1 MPKSNNKLNDRLNDI
16 SRGTEDNQDAAS
28 KSTVSDDMFR
38 KDGQNRSE
46 IPHGMEIIEKKKAI
60 VKEIIFTLY
69 SSSDAECKYSPEAT
83 VKAIR
88 KYIENKETNKET
100 NEETSERILYSPIT
114 ASIFSLDIKSGVDI
128 NGNLETLIG
137 YIGDNLKGEPDYTQL
152 VNFVMR
158 IYDHVQLA
166 ESQQKVIQDAT
177 NRSKD
182 EIKNELQNT
191 RQQAVSEFGQKLN
204 EEART
209 SQRGYVATMG
219 IFASIIVAIFSNLTL
234 TKSIIDNFHEGL
246 LTIILLSTMAGTF
259 VIIILHM
266 LLSAVGNM
274 LDKKI
279 EGIAT
284 GNYILAFWVVSF
296 ICILLLAKVGN

>member
-46 IPHGMEIIEKKKAI
+46 IPHGMKIIEKKKAI
-60 VKEIIFTLY
+60 VKEIIYTLY
-69 SSSDAECKYSPEAT
+69 SSSDAELNYSPEAT
-83 VKAIR
+83 VKAI
-88 KYIENKETNKET
+88 KEYIHNDETN
-100 NEETSERILYSPIT
+100 ERILYSPIT
-114 ASIFSLDIKSGVDI
+114 TSIFALDKISGIDI
-128 NGNLETLIG
+128 NGNLQVLIE
-137 YIGDNLKGEPDYTQL
+137 YIGSELKNDTDYNKL
-152 VNFVMR
+152 MDFVMR

-177 NRSKD
+177 NRSKN

-204 EEART
+204 DEARA
-209 SQRGYVATMG
+209 SQRGYVATLG

-259 VIIILHM
+259 VIIIVHM

-296 ICILLLAKVGN
+296 ICLLLLAKVGN

>member
-60 VKEIIFTLY
+60 VKEIICTLY
-69 SSSDAECKYSPEAT
+69 SSSDAEHNYSPKAT
-83 VKAIR
+83 VAAIK
-88 KYIENKETNKET
+88 KYIQSEKGKTN
-100 NEETSERILYSPIT
+100 ERILYSPIT
-114 ASIFSLDIKSGVDI
+114 TSIFALDKTSGIDI
-128 NGNLETLIG
+128 NGNLQILIE
-137 YIGDNLKGEPDYTQL
+137 YIGSKLKNDPDYAKL
-152 VNFVMR
+152 MNFVMR

-177 NRSKD
+177 NRSKN

-204 EEART
+204 DEARAT
-209 SQRGYVATMG
+209 QRVYVATLG

-284 GNYILAFWVVSF
+284 GNYILAFWVISF